1 MVVNFE
7 QTWRQ
12 ACYSVF
18 QQFSDS
24 KLQVASCTRSIG
36 EAWIEQACKLNKL
49 NNLSDSNNSSG
60 WVLVTN
66 RVTGWAKNKVCSTN
80 RQANG
85 ASKRLNNLTT
95 HFIFTSHLTARHVNL
110 PLVSIQSV
118 WTTEWFECFGR
129 NDSKGMVRHR
139 ADELLASTG
148 WLMFRNAT
156 ECNGIPP
163 IKRVERSL
171 WCSWWVY
178 RIDRMSLVK

>member
-12 ACYSVF
+12 ACYSAF

-36 EAWIEQACKLNKL
+36 EAWIKQACKLNKL

-110 PLVSIQSV
+110 PLVSIQTLNFKAFGQRNGSNALV
-118 WTTEWFECFGR
+118 GMIRKEWFDIEQMNCWHPLDGWCFG
-129 NDSKGMVRHR
+129 MQ
-139 ADELLASTG
+139 
-148 WLMFRNAT
+148 RNAT
-156 ECNGIPP
+156 EF
-163 IKRVERSL
+163 RRS
-171 WCSWWVY
+171 SE
-178 RIDRMSLVK
+178 

>member
-1 MVVNFE
+1 MIRLYGCELRTNLTAGMLFGIPIIPSYK
-7 QTWRQ
+7 W
-12 ACYSVF
+12 
-18 QQFSDS
+18 
-24 KLQVASCTRSIG
+24 QVAHGQLERL
-36 EAWIEQACKLNKL
+36 ELNKL

-156 ECNGIPP
+156 EF
-163 IKRVERSL
+163 RRS
-171 WCSWWVY
+171 SE
-178 RIDRMSLVK
+178 